1 MFVFAWIFRCRP
13 AETRLS
19 TIAASSRICFAGGPA
34 VAAGPAIPGE
44 SMETKHVVGGLLA
57 AVLLLFVVHW
67 LRDPLHTALPFGTT
81 DLSSVQAQLKRLTP
95 ADRALVEAYV
105 KRSNGDVLPAK
116 FADPDQPFTAR
127 TFGDAI
133 ALEKAWSIKR
143 GKMDA
148 EAAQRQAER
157 DAAMAPLRDAV
168 EAGVARAEVLAP
180 SDLVAPPDPSAPV
193 KQALPSEDATVFVV
207 TVSLHNLGSKTIT
220 AVQGSLEAHDREA
233 YLPLDLCW
241 IDLAG
246 REPIEPASRIEI
258 RCGNP
263 NRHVSEQQRAFIDDD
278 SGRFTLVWNPKR
290 VVFADGSELASGL

>member
-1 MFVFAWIFRCRP
+1 M
-13 AETRLS
+13 ETRY
-19 TIAASSRICFAGGPA
+19 IAGA
-34 VAAGPAIPGE
+34 
-44 SMETKHVVGGLLA
+44 LLA
-57 AVLLLFVVHW
+57 AVLLVFIAQRS
-67 LRDPLHTALPFGTT
+67 RDPLRTALPFGTT
-81 DLSSVQAQLKRLTP
+81 DLSSVETQLRRLRP
-95 ADRALVEAYV
+95 EDRALVEAYV
-105 KRSNGDVLPAK
+105 KRSNGDVLPAT

-133 ALEKAWSIKR
+133 ALETAWSARR
-143 GKMDA
+143 GEMDA
-148 EAAQRQAER
+148 DAARRQAER

-168 EAGVARAEVLAP
+168 EAGVTRAEVLAP
-180 SDLVAPPDPSAPV
+180 RDLVAPPDRSAPV
-193 KQALPSEDATVFVV
+193 KQALPSDEASVFVV

-246 REPIEPASRIEI
+246 SEPIEPASRTEV

-263 NRHVSEQQRAFIDDD
+263 NRRASEQQRAFIDDS

-290 VVFADGSELASGL
+290 VVYADGSVLDSGL